1 MPLDLLM
8 SQILSADNA
17 QRAAAEKELERRGRE
32 VPEFIVCLA
41 RYCRSLI
48 GGRSPRA
55 VALVSLSVLKRS
67 VTASNRA
74 EELEQVVSSLISDLS
89 YVAAQPG
96 CSTAVIR
103 QWSSAVCT
111 TVRRLAILCAS
122 PTRAAAAGEGV
133 TGAITAQLL
142 SAFEQGPNADASEL
156 LLLFSYVWLLRT
168 MFEEPVPE
176 VMHAWCAELLLSCAP
191 PLFEILCTTAAAMLS
206 MASPDSTALAANAPG
221 VYARCSLLSLI
232 AQTLAALYEWQFA
245 CNGRKRFP
253 AELKQ
258 HFLSAFPLL
267 QSFVCAPYAH
277 WLSVCEAATSSST
290 GALHFAQAGAASFA
304 TASLAALELVSSM
317 LQLGGWYKRC
327 VTPQLLQVLLQSLE
341 ADVAHYR
348 AALCLDV
355 DEEAVS
361 LPVSAVWTGWPCA
374 ESGGGEREDDT
385 ASLTWATVVRRRATQ
400 CWSLFRD
407 TASLP
412 FLKVGLVDVVGHKC
426 GLQYYNLLLAYAV
439 LSPADV
445 AAWLHDP
452 NTFLR
457 REEEREDGVKWTTRD
472 TVAQVYAD
480 SITILGPLFLH
491 ASLEDLH
498 EQLLATI
505 PDSYSEACG
514 SRPTSLTYDGTAG
527 LTPSQQQR
535 EAALFFM
542 ETVLKHRA
550 RQLRECG
557 AVDFTPLATHLW
569 RSDVTSASAH
579 PGLAA
584 RSLMLLIAIVRFTHA
599 TFLASAP
606 AAAADAAAET
616 NTAAATE
623 SFMATAVAE
632 STHALSIFTGTS
644 KETIASSSCTPLIAV
659 LLSRFLQCTLPYW
672 TDVLLAR
679 HAAAWQASLLALLS
693 PEAGLTD
700 DALYNTVE
708 QLVDL
713 LKVARAA
720 PKKRRRSRHGSASS
734 TAAASLVCD
743 ALPKTVMDCWRRH
756 ISDPNLADAAL
767 GLLHHVVRNGQS
779 GASLLLPELSWVNH
793 VLSGY
798 AEATAELCA
807 VPYFLRLLKYLFE
820 HAPEEVVNGAAAM
833 ILDNLCQ
840 LLLCTEESAILG
852 ASSSCLAA
860 LLRRCLDVQSVQV
873 RVVAATVEAAMAGR
887 AVVLEDGLTGV
898 AGTAVLAVGAPRAVY
913 PFSTVIVAFVLRML
927 DDRCDEASL
936 MEMGDALVT
945 IMQKSYSF
953 SEAELTRIIN
963 ATVHRLSVV
972 RTDTVAQ
979 QLLTPLATLMMLH
992 PAALLRTLAQGGLLV
1007 ETMSRWL
1014 PQVEHFSNLRATFT
1028 SCEGLLKMLSYLS
1041 QSSSPPMLAAEEAQ
1055 QLAQRPVTCRWRLP
1069 KELTASEKGARKAPR
1084 KDSKGGSAA
1093 ATRRAILSSI
1103 ASGAS
1108 VEASL
1113 PLYAGVLV
1121 SVGRGLLTLLAAPVA
1136 ALRRA
1141 SQAGGDAAAPGA
1153 GIGANGFPLDED
1165 DGDSEELFREDSSD
1179 DGDHEVED
1187 AWEEDMD
1194 SFSDDE
1200 TQSQARQS
1208 EAPDINAHSP
1218 NETTDQRRLLR
1229 PMGAQMLPWMQM
1241 YGGEVAS
1248 FFTSQE
1254 AQTLM
1259 SFFISCTETGPCSPL
1274 AS

>member
-41 RYCRSLI
+41 HYCRSLI

-55 VALVSLSVLKRS
+55 VALVALSVLKRC
-67 VTASNRA
+67 VTASNGA
-74 EELEQVVSSLISDLS
+74 EELEQVAFSLISDLS

-111 TVRRLAILCAS
+111 AVRRLAVLCAS

-133 TGAITAQLL
+133 TGSITAQLL
-142 SAFEQGPNADASEL
+142 SAFEQCPNADASEL
-156 LLLFSYVWLLRT
+156 LLVFSYVWLLRT

-176 VMHAWCAELLLSCAP
+176 VMHAWCAELLLSCVP
-191 PLFEILCTTAAAMLS
+191 PLFEILCTTAAAALS
-206 MASPDSTALAANAPG
+206 TASPDSTALAASAPG

-232 AQTLAALYEWQFA
+232 AQTLATLYEWQFA
-245 CNGRKRFP
+245 CNGRKSFP

-267 QSFVCAPYAH
+267 QSFACTPYAH

-290 GALHFAQAGAASFA
+290 SALHFAQAGATSFA
-304 TASLAALELVSSM
+304 AASSTVLELVSST
-317 LQLGGWYKRC
+317 LQLGGWYKQC

-361 LPVSAVWTGWPCA
+361 LPVSAGWTGWPCA

-400 CWSLFRD
+400 CWSLFQD

-412 FLKVGLVDVVGHKC
+412 FLKVGLVDVVGHQC

-445 AAWLHDP
+445 AVWLNDP

-457 REEEREDGVKWTTRD
+457 REEEREHGVKWTTRD
-472 TVAQVYAD
+472 TVAQVYVD

-505 PDSYSEACG
+505 PDSDSEVCG

-527 LTPSQQQR
+527 LTPSHQQR

-542 ETVLKHRA
+542 ETALKHRA

-584 RSLMLLIAIVRFTHA
+584 RSLMLLNAIVRFTHA

-606 AAAADAAAET
+606 ADAAAET

-623 SFMATAVAE
+623 SFMTTAVAE

-713 LKVARAA
+713 LKMARAA
-720 PKKRRRSRHGSASS
+720 HKKGSRSRHGSANSP
-734 TAAASLVCD
+734 AVASLVCD
-743 ALPKTVMDCWRRH
+743 ALPKTVMNCWRRH

-767 GLLHHVVRNGQS
+767 GLLHHVVRDGQS
-779 GASLLLPELSWVNH
+779 GASLLIPELSWVNH

-798 AEATAELCA
+798 AEATAERCA
-807 VPYFLRLLKYLFE
+807 VPYFLRLLKYIFE
-820 HAPEEVVNGAAAM
+820 HAPDEVVNGAATM

-860 LLRRCLDVQSVQV
+860 LSRRCVDMQSVQV
-873 RVVAATVEAAMAGR
+873 RIVAATVEAAMAGR
-887 AVVLEDGLTGV
+887 AVVLEDGLTGI
-898 AGTAVLAVGAPRAVY
+898 AGTAVLAGGAPRAVY
-913 PFSTVIVAFVLRML
+913 PFSTVIVAFVLRIL

-963 ATVHRLSVV
+963 ATVHRLSVA

-992 PAALLRTLAQGGLLV
+992 PAALLRTLTQGGLLV

-1014 PQVEHFSNLRATFT
+1014 PQVEHFPNLRATFT

-1103 ASGAS
+1103 VSGAS

-1121 SVGRGLLTLLAAPVA
+1121 SLGRGLLTLLAAPVA

-1141 SQAGGDAAAPGA
+1141 SQAGGDATAPGA
-1153 GIGANGFPLDED
+1153 GIGANGFPSEDD

-1187 AWEEDMD
+1187 AWEEGMD
-1194 SFSDDE
+1194 NFCDDE

-1208 EAPDINAHSP
+1208 EAPEMKAHLP
-1218 NETTDQRRLLR
+1218 DETADQRRLLR

-1241 YGGEVAS
+1241 YGSEVAS

-1259 SFFISCTETGPCSPL
+1259 SFFISCAEIGPCGPL